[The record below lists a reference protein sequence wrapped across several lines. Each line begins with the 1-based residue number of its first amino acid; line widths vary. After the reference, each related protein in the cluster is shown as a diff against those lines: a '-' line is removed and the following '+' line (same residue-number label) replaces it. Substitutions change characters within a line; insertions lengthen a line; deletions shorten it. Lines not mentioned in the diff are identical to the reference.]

1 MSLSRLEEDNE
12 NAFLTL
18 RSDVEGRW
26 EIPTA
31 RVDPSLPLPLS
42 QLMRVSEVIP
52 TAAVER
58 PLSEVG
64 VSGAKGSPHCPA
76 LL

>member
-26 EIPTA
+26 DDPNCA
-31 RVDPSLPLPLS
+31 R
-42 QLMRVSEVIP
+42 RVLNAFIS
-52 TAAVER
+52 TNDHSKLAR
-58 PLSEVG
+58 YLFRDG
-64 VSGAKGSPHCPA
+64 G
-76 LL
+76 

>member
-1 MSLSRLEEDNE
+1 M
-12 NAFLTL
+12 
-18 RSDVEGRW
+18 
-26 EIPTA
+26 IPTT
-31 RVDPSLPLPLS
+31 RVDPSLPLS
-42 QLMRVSEVIP
+42 QLVRVSEVIL

-64 VSGAKGSPHCPA
+64 VPGAKESPHCPA